1 MSNLELNSVGTVIYA
16 NGITHPI
23 NADGTYDLDEGMA
36 VHILDVD
43 TEWFNS
49 LSSEDLISVCE
60 FVANDLVGD
69 LGEIDL
75 SYWITNTYNEWCNN
89 QNYFIEQSEYSE
101 VI

>member
-75 SYWITNTYNEWCNN
+75 SYWISTIHGEWEEVNN
-89 QNYFIEQSEYSE
+89 CYMNLEAI
-101 VI
+101 